1 MNSLWNIIYRV
12 FCIVTLLLFMI
23 LSVLNQN
30 LFMLVIMCTA
40 FIIFSVYVF
49 YSYIIERLD
58 KIKDN
63 NNQDQTGN

>member
-30 LFMLVIMCTA
+30 LFMLVIMCTT
-40 FIIFSVYVF
+40 FIIFSVCVF
-49 YSYIIERLD
+49 YSYIMERLD
-58 KIKDN
+58 EIKDKVN
-63 NNQDQTGN
+63 K